1 MIAAVAST
9 RHALLALGDAT
20 LWAAWSAGC
29 GYVAHRLS
37 SSTLSR
43 LGPLRLRPFERD
55 GRVYERVLRI
65 KAWKG
70 ALPEAGSLF
79 RGGFS
84 KRRLV
89 GHDREYLEQFRL
101 ETRRAEWTHWAILAL
116 SPVFFVWN
124 PWWLALAMLG
134 YGVAANVPCIL
145 VQRYNRARLE
155 RSLRG
160 PVVGVGAAGRAPG

>member
-1 MIAAVAST
+1 MALVAST
-9 RHALLALGDAT
+9 RHVLLVLIDAAV
-20 LWAAWSAGC
+20 WAAWSAVC
-29 GYVAHRLS
+29 GYVSHRLPA
-37 SSTLSR
+37 STLSR
-43 LGPLRLRPFERD
+43 DGPLRLRAAERD

-65 KAWKG
+65 KVWKD

-84 KRRLV
+84 KRRLRR
-89 GHDREYLEQFRL
+89 HDREYLEQFRV

-116 SPVFFVWN
+116 SPVFFAWN

-134 YGVAANVPCIL
+134 YGVVANMPCLL

-155 RSLRG
+155 RVLRR
-160 PVVGVGAAGRAPG
+160 PTVGLRTAGS